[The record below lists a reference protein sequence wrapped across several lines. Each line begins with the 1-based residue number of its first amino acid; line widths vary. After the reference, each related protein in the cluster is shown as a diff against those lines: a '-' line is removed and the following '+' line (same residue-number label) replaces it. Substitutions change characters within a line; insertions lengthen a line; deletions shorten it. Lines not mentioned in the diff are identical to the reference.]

1 MRRLV
6 PILALLLSCTAH
18 AQTIALTQIAFGFD
32 QPLGIAHAGDTRLF
46 IIQQT
51 GRIAIFD
58 GTNVLAQPFLDVS
71 SLVSCCGERG
81 LLGLA
86 FHPRYRENG
95 FFYIDYTD
103 RNGNTVVARY
113 SVSTTDPNRADPSSA
128 RVLLNVA
135 QPYSNH
141 NGGHLAFGPDN
152 YLYIGLGDGGSAGDP
167 GNRAQD
173 LSTLLGKILRID
185 VDGGSP
191 YAIPPSNPFVNRAG
205 ARGEI
210 WAFGLR
216 NPWRYSF
223 DRATGDLWI
232 ADVGQNAW
240 EEIDFAPAASIGG
253 ENYGWR
259 KMEGTHC
266 YNPSTNC
273 RDAAMILPIYE
284 YSHAE
289 GCSVTGGYV
298 YRGAKYSALKNNYL
312 FADYC
317 SGSVWA
323 TKRSAD
329 GTFTTKK
336 ILSTNASVTSFG
348 EDVAGELYL
357 IDGGRGIVY
366 SIRETTPSTPRRRA
380 APH

>member
-1 MRRLV
+1 MRRLL
-6 PILALLLSCTAH
+6 PILALLLGSVAG
-18 AQTIALTQIAFGFD
+18 AQTIALTQLASGFD

-46 IIQQT
+46 IVQQR
-51 GRIAIFD
+51 GRIAVFN

-71 SLVSCCGERG
+71 SLVSCCGEQG

-86 FHPRYRENG
+86 FHPRYRDNG

-103 RNGNTVVARY
+103 RAGNTVVARY
-113 SVSTTDPNRADPSSA
+113 SVSATDPNRADVSSA
-128 RVLLNVA
+128 RVLLTVA
-135 QPYSNH
+135 QPYANH

-152 YLYIGLGDGGSAGDP
+152 YLYIGLGDGGSGGDP
-167 GNRAQD
+167 GDRAQD

-185 VDGGSP
+185 VDGGTP

-210 WAFGLR
+210 WAYGLR

-223 DRATGDLWI
+223 DRTTGDLWI
-232 ADVGQNAW
+232 ADVGQDSW
-240 EEIDFAPAASIGG
+240 EEVDFAPATSIGG

-273 RDAAMILPIYE
+273 RDASMTLPVYE

-289 GCSVTGGYV
+289 GCSITGGYI
-298 YRGAKYSALKNNYL
+298 YRGAKYPALKGTYL

-317 SGSVWA
+317 SGSVWG
-323 TKRSAD
+323 TKSAGN
-329 GTFTTKK
+329 GTFTTRKL
-336 ILSTNASVTSFG
+336 LSSGASVTSFG

-357 IDGGRGIVY
+357 IDGAKGIVY
-366 SIRETTPSTPRRRA
+366 SIRETTPSTPRRRSA
-380 APH
+380 SH